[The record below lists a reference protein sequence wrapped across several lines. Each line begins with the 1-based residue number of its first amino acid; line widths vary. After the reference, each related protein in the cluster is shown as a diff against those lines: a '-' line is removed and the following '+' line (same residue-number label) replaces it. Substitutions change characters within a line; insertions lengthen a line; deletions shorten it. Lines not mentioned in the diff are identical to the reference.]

1 MALIETHP
9 SRKLRA
15 ALNSTPNALRTGLS
29 FLDRLPL
36 LGRFRSAAAKAR
48 RLNRL
53 RQMPEHLLRD
63 IGLDDGDIAQLR
75 PTAFTSD
82 MDDSDSLRLR

>member
-15 ALNSTPNALRTGLS
+15 ALQSTPDALRGKLAI
-29 FLDRLPL
+29 LDVLPVVR
-36 LGRFRSAAAKAR
+36 RFRAAATEAR
-48 RLNRL
+48 RLHRL

-63 IGLDDGDIAQLR
+63 IGLNDGDIAQLR
-75 PTAFTSD
+75 PTAFTST

>member
-15 ALNSTPNALRTGLS
+15 ALNRSTDSLQL
-29 FLDRLPL
+29 LDTLPL
-36 LGRFRSAAAKAR
+36 LGRLRTAIDRSR
-48 RLNRL
+48 NLNRL
-53 RQMPEHLLRD
+53 RQMPDHLLRD
-63 IGLDDGDIAQLR
+63 IGLDDGDIEQLK
-75 PTAFTSD
+75 PTPFISD

>member
-15 ALNSTPNALRTGLS
+15 ALHSTPDALRGSSNFLNALPLIG
-29 FLDRLPL
+29 RL
-36 LGRFRSAAAKAR
+36 RAAATEAR

-63 IGLDDGDIAQLR
+63 IGMDDGDIAQLR
-75 PTAFTSD
+75 PTAFISD